1 MPWSFNPLLIGEAAP
16 PVPESSSSWRSGSD
30 MFQSP
35 SHRGGGAAR
44 IPRQAGESRPIG
56 FNPLLIGEAAPP
68 SSRHGLPCLLF
79 PLFQSPSHRGGG
91 AAYASVARRSRQ
103 DSSFNPLLIG
113 DAAPPVSTKQNASKI
128 YSFVSIPFSSGRRR
142 RRLPIHSRTV
152 SGSLF
157 QSPSH
162 RGGGAALEVV
172 HSLTVE

>member
-1 MPWSFNPLLIGEAAP
+1 M
-16 PVPESSSSWRSGSD
+16 
-30 MFQSP
+30 
-35 SHRGGGAAR
+35 
-44 IPRQAGESRPIG
+44 PIG

-113 DAAPPVSTKQNASKI
+113 EAAPPVSTKQNASKI

-152 SGSLF
+152 SSSLF

-162 RGGGAALEVV
+162 RGGGAANGNL
-172 HSLTVE
+172 SIVEYKAVAPVSIPFSSGRRRRPTTWGTHLGGRMWFQSPSHRGGGAARKSQKPAQQ